1 MLGTELMK
9 VFSASEALWGVDVDQ
24 LDITNAARCNEVIG
38 ALAPDVVVNAAA
50 LTAVD
55 YCESHAEEAFRVNGE
70 GAGNLAG
77 AAAAVGALLVHYST
91 DYIFDGLKR
100 GPYTEDDPP
109 APRSAYGRSKLQGE
123 ERIREKC
130 PNHIIT
136 RTAWLFGRNGNN
148 FIRTILA
155 AAAEGRQLRV
165 VDDQRGSP
173 TYACDLAAWTALMI
187 EGGCRG
193 IYHVTNSGAC
203 TWYELAVRVVEW
215 SALTGVDVTP
225 VTTEEFPR
233 PAPRP
238 ANSVLVNK
246 RLAEAGLPSMRP
258 WQDAVREYLHE
269 P

>member
-9 VFSASEALWGVDVDQ
+9 VFSGCEALHGVDLDQ
-24 LDITNAARCNEVIG
+24 LDITSAERCSEHVG

-77 AAAAVGALLVHYST
+77 AAAAVGALLVHFST
-91 DYIFDGLKR
+91 DYIFDGLKNS
-100 GPYTEDDPP
+100 PYTEEDPP
-109 APRSAYGRSKLQGE
+109 APRSVYGRSKLQGE

-130 PNHIIT
+130 PSHIIA

-148 FIRTILA
+148 FIRTILSA
-155 AAAEGRQLRV
+155 AREGRQLRV

-173 TYACDLAAWTALMI
+173 TYARDLAAWTALMI
-187 EGGCRG
+187 ESGCRG

-215 SALTGVDVTP
+215 SELPGVSVTP

-238 ANSVLVNK
+238 ANSVLANK

-258 WQDAVREYLHE
+258 WQEAVRAYLRE